1 MAKVLDFSGFW
12 EFPKVSKV
20 YPICVQNS
28 QELGKFPESSN
39 AGFCPAPF
47 LRLELGLKFGVGT
60 SILPADTNAPTAGTN

>member
-1 MAKVLDFSGFW
+1 MSKFPDFCGFW
-12 EFPKVSKV
+12 EFPKDPKV
-20 YPICVQNS
+20 IPIYVQNS

-60 SILPADTNAPTAGTN
+60 SILPADTNARTAGTN